1 MDDVKTVMSSPDD
14 TAKTRL
20 SRRLVRLTLGAV
32 DPLAGAH
39 TTSAGLLVTVR
50 GMCIQPEVES
60 GAPYNILRGSIY
72 YSK

>member
-14 TAKTRL
+14 TVKTRL
-20 SRRLVRLTLGAV
+20 SRRLIRLTLGAV

-60 GAPYNILRGSIY
+60 GTPYDILRGSIY